1 MVHSKCSTNSRFF
14 IAEFGDNMSDQ
25 PINYEAVLADLENR
39 KSQLEAAIAG
49 IRLIMGQPGTNPSGP
64 AGGGG
69 YSGSTPAHDA
79 FIGMSIP
86 EAAKKHLTTV
96 RKKLSTQELMTA
108 MEAGGLPPSKYNTVY
123 AILRR
128 RENQVGDIINMKGD
142 WGLAEWYPN
151 YRRKAATGEDAA
163 GAGEV
168 ETTTEEKHGP
178 KAVSA

>member
-1 MVHSKCSTNSRFF
+1 
-14 IAEFGDNMSDQ
+14 MSDQ
-25 PINYEAVLADLENR
+25 PINYEAVLADLEAR
-39 KSQLEAAIAG
+39 KSQIDAAIVGIKTLLGQSPAG
-49 IRLIMGQPGTNPSGP
+49 GP
-64 AGGGG
+64 AGPSGGGG

-142 WGLAEWYPN
+142 WGLAEWYPS
-151 YRRKAATGEDAA
+151 YRRKAATTEEATTD
-163 GAGEV
+163 V
-168 ETTTEEKHGP
+168 ETSTEEEEKP
-178 KAVSA
+178 KSATA